1 MRHST
6 LVTGGSDGSV
16 RVWSLDTLSPIH
28 RLAAHD
34 NSVTSLQF
42 NESRI
47 ISGGSDG
54 RVKVWD
60 LKTGTLVREL
70 SQPAEAVWRVVF
82 EEEKAVVMAS
92 RNQRTVM
99 EVWNFAP
106 PEDELALDL
115 RNVSRSA
122 TASPSSPSARIMAE
136 LGTGMEQLLNRNVD
150 RNPTNLL
157 LTSAFVPPP
166 SAPPAPTIMPVE
178 AFPNLERQ
186 QSSSVK
192 RQQASRQPIPQYSE
206 QQHTRQVT
214 QWNEQTAADLDALY
228 GAGPSNFGAGGD
240 AAANIGGSELRRHY
254 SQHVATAG
262 SPPPAS
268 TTVAPVTNVASP
280 SPLARAR
287 SSWLQLNGSSGGRG

>member
-115 RNVSRSA
+115 RGGSRSA
-122 TASPSSPSARIMAE
+122 TASPSSPRGTALE
-136 LGTGMEQLLNRNVD
+136 LGMEQLLND
-150 RNPTNLL
+150 RNMARSPTNLL
-157 LTSAFVPPP
+157 LTSAFAPPT
-166 SAPPAPTIMPVE
+166 SAPPAPVIQPVE
-178 AFPNLERQ
+178 AFPDLERQ
-186 QSSSVK
+186 QASGQ
-192 RQQASRQPIPQYSE
+192 RQHAPRQGQQYE
-206 QQHTRQVT
+206 QQSARLP
-214 QWNEQTAADLDALY
+214 QWDEQRIADMARNGEY
-228 GAGPSNFGAGGD
+228 PSGSKGVSSNTGGD
-240 AAANIGGSELRRHY
+240 GGEAAGGSELRRHY

-268 TTVAPVTNVASP
+268 SSAVPAAGVASP

-287 SSWLQLNGSSGGRG
+287 SSWLQLNGSGGGRG